1 MLSWNSQIARLFAE
15 QKKALEAFVTR
26 RTGSAQVAADLTQE
40 SFLRLARMDCG
51 EKIDNLPAFLF
62 TIASNL
68 VRDHQRQTIR
78 RERLDAG
85 EPSEEL
91 PCSHPGA
98 DEQLAAYQQEQ
109 LMQDAILGLP
119 EATRQIFL
127 LYHVDELS
135 YREIGERLS
144 ISPRSVEYQLRRALI
159 ECRAYIKTRLA
170 CDEQG
175 RRS

>member
-1 MLSWNSQIARLFAE
+1 MSSWNTQIARLFAE

-26 RTGSAQVAADLTQE
+26 RTGSSQLAADLTQE
-40 SFLRLARMDCG
+40 SFLRLARLESG

-68 VRDHQRQTIR
+68 VRDHQRQAIR

-85 EPSEEL
+85 APSEEL
-91 PCSHPGA
+91 PCSNPGA

-159 ECRAYIKTRLA
+159 ECRGYIKTRLA
-170 CDEQG
+170 CDAQG
-175 RRS
+175 RR

>member
-40 SFLRLARMDCG
+40 SFLRLARLDSG

-68 VRDHQRQTIR
+68 VRDHQRQAIR

-91 PCSHPGA
+91 PCSNPSA

-109 LMQDAILGLP
+109 LMQDAILALP

-144 ISPRSVEYQLRRALI
+144 ITPRSVEYQLRRALI
-159 ECRAYIKTRLA
+159 ECRAFIKARLA
-170 CDEQG
+170 CDEKG

>member
-1 MLSWNSQIARLFAE
+1 MSSWNTQIARLFAE

-40 SFLRLARMDCG
+40 SFLRLARLESG

-68 VRDHQRQTIR
+68 VRDHQRQAIR

-85 EPSEEL
+85 APSEEL
-91 PCSHPGA
+91 PCSNPGA
-98 DEQLAAYQQEQ
+98 DEQLAAHQQEQ

-144 ISPRSVEYQLRRALI
+144 ISPRSVEYQVRRALI
-159 ECRAYIKTRLA
+159 ECRGYIKTRLA
-170 CDEQG
+170 CDAQG

>member
-40 SFLRLARMDCG
+40 SFLRLARLESG

-68 VRDHQRQTIR
+68 VRDHQRQAIR

-91 PCSHPGA
+91 PCNNPDI
-98 DEQLAAYQQEQ
+98 DEQLAAYQRQQ
-109 LMQDAILGLP
+109 LMQDAILALP

-159 ECRAYIKTRLA
+159 ECRGFIKKRLA

>member
-1 MLSWNSQIARLFAE
+1 MSSWNTQIARLFAE
-15 QKKALEAFVTR
+15 QKKALEAFVMR

-40 SFLRLARMDCG
+40 SFLRLARLESG

-68 VRDHQRQTIR
+68 VRDHQRQAIR

-85 EPSEEL
+85 APSEEL
-91 PCSHPGA
+91 PCSNPGA
-98 DEQLAAYQQEQ
+98 DEQLAAYQQER

-159 ECRAYIKTRLA
+159 ECRGYIKTRLA
-170 CDEQG
+170 CDAQG
-175 RRS
+175 RR

>member
-1 MLSWNSQIARLFAE
+1 M
-15 QKKALEAFVTR
+15 
-26 RTGSAQVAADLTQE
+26 
-40 SFLRLARMDCG
+40 
-51 EKIDNLPAFLF
+51 
-62 TIASNL
+62 
-68 VRDHQRQTIR
+68 RDHQRQAIR

-85 EPSEEL
+85 APSEEL
-91 PCSHPGA
+91 PCSNPGA

-159 ECRAYIKTRLA
+159 ECRGYIKTRLA
-170 CDEQG
+170 CDAQG

>member
-1 MLSWNSQIARLFAE
+1 MSSWNSQIARLFAE
-15 QKKALEAFVTR
+15 QKRALEAFVTR

-40 SFLRLARMDCG
+40 SFLRLARLDSG
-51 EKIDNLPAFLF
+51 DKIDNLPAFLF

-68 VRDHQRQTIR
+68 VRDHQRQAIR

-85 EPSEEL
+85 EPSDEL
-91 PCSHPGA
+91 PCSNPGA

-109 LMQDAILGLP
+109 LMQAAILALP

-159 ECRAYIKTRLA
+159 ECRGYIKTQLA